1 MLKKI
6 VLIGLVGLIFVAFL
20 KREQLISLFGSDV
33 SRTVNTSQTRI
44 LLDEDPTFEVLL
56 DKLEQEGVIDDV
68 EAIKSIVEE
77 EDIDISDL
85 AGGKY
90 LIFSGTKLTDL
101 IEGFQ
106 KGENGQGKSEL
117 NVNVIFN
124 TCRDVYDLGGNVSKC
139 IVADSTSIV
148 NYILDP
154 KTLAKYGF
162 TFEQISALFLPK
174 KYQMPYDTDAEG
186 FVAFMAGKF
195 KEFWNEERR
204 AKMKALGLSSQS
216 KVTTLASIVYSE
228 QGRVKKEWPI
238 IAALYL
244 NRLNRGQKLQSDP
257 TFKFCWGHELDG
269 VQRLMKK
276 HREIICDY
284 NTYNIVGLP
293 PGPICI
299 TPASVVDAVLNAAD
313 VDYVYMC
320 AKPDYS
326 GEHNFTASD
335 RQHINNANTYQKWL
349 SAELKKKN

>member
-6 VLIGLVGLIFVAFL
+6 VLIGLVGIIIVAFL
-20 KREQLISLFGSDV
+20 KREQIAGLFKSDV
-33 SRTVNTSQTRI
+33 PRTVNTSQTRI
-44 LLDEDPTFEVLL
+44 LLDEDPSFEVLL
-56 DKLEQEGVIDDV
+56 DKLEQEGIIDDV
-68 EAIKSIVEE
+68 KTVKALIKEE
-77 EDIDISDL
+77 KIDVSNL

-90 LIFSGTKLTDL
+90 MILSGTKLTDL

-106 KGENGQGKSEL
+106 KGENGEGKSEV

-124 TCRDVYDLGGNVSKC
+124 TCRDVYDLSGNISKC

-154 KTLAKYGF
+154 KTLEKYGF
-162 TFEQISALFLPK
+162 TAEQIPALFLPQ
-174 KYQMPYDTDAEG
+174 KYKMPYDTDAED
-186 FVAFMAGKF
+186 FVAFMAGRF
-195 KEFWNEERR
+195 KEFWNEDRIS
-204 AKMKALGLSSQS
+204 KMKALGLSSQS

-228 QGRVKKEWPI
+228 QGRVKEEWPV

-269 VQRLMKK
+269 VQRLLKK

-284 NTYNIVGLP
+284 NTYTIVGLP

-299 TPASVVDAVLNAAD
+299 TPASVVDAVLNPSN
-313 VDYVYMC
+313 VDYIYMC

-326 GEHNFTASD
+326 GGHNFTASD
-335 RQHINNANTYQKWL
+335 RQHINNANAYRKWL
-349 SAELKKKN
+349 SAELKQK